1 MSAITLHKRY
11 CRPGIALS
19 LLALPLLALQPASA
33 QEITLISEPA
43 ACIDTDG
50 DGWGWDG
57 TQSCKLDCVDT
68 DGDGW
73 GWDGTQSCRIANAC
87 VDSDG
92 DGYGWNGYET
102 CTVIC
107 EDTDGDGYG
116 WDGTA
121 TCLVDYS
128 LGIPK
133 GNTGFS
139 EGVVTAANP
148 IAAAAG
154 AKVLENGGNAV
165 DAAAVVQFVL
175 NVVEPTSSGIG
186 GGGFMGVHQ
195 AETNRTFF
203 IDSREKAPN
212 AASATQ
218 YLDCDPNC
226 TGTETRDN
234 VIGGFTD
241 IATSGL
247 GVGVPGTLLGVAN
260 ALEQYGTLTLAEALQ
275 PAITLAEDGF
285 AINERLASL
294 TASSRTT
301 FWPETSSKF
310 RTESGDPL
318 SAGYL
323 LVQPN
328 LAKTFK
334 LIADQ
339 GVDVF
344 YTGEIADAIVDAQT
358 RFRDTVG
365 AQGAGR
371 MTKDDLAAYL
381 SAGVD
386 ERAPTSSDY
395 RGYTIKGMP
404 PPSSGGL
411 TVTQIL
417 ECLEQFPLGDSSQ
430 GFGSGSASTLHVMVE
445 SMRQAFSSRSVWMG
459 DTDFVDLP
467 VAGLTDADYLAP
479 RCAQIQTDQ
488 RIEAD
493 AVVPGDPRQFDPAFS
508 TAAAGNISNGAEGPV
523 GVDTTHFTVIDRNG
537 NVVSWT
543 STIEGTW
550 GSGITVP
557 GYGFLLNNELT
568 DFNFIPQANND
579 PDDFKPGANDVAP
592 GKRPRSSMA
601 PTLVFHED
609 DLVAA
614 YGSPGGSTII
624 NSVVNITVNLIDH
637 GMSIQEAIDAPR
649 VSSSGGSVAYEAA
662 FDAATLD
669 ELTALGHTLRNSPS
683 VIGSVQAVVV
693 DLSNGTQHGGAD
705 SRRAGSVAG
714 LPRQ

>member
-1 MSAITLHKRY
+1 MTATTICKRY
-11 CRPGIALS
+11 CLPGIAVSFLCMS
-19 LLALPLLALQPASA
+19 PLGAQEVTTTAIEPAS
-33 QEITLISEPA
+33 
-43 ACIDTDG
+43 
-50 DGWGWDG
+50 
-57 TQSCKLDCVDT
+57 CVDT

-73 GWDGTQSCRIANAC
+73 GWDGTQSCRIACVDTDGDGWGWDGTQSCRVITAC
-87 VDSDG
+87 IDSDG
-92 DGYGWNGYET
+92 DGYGWNGVET
-102 CTVIC
+102 CFVTC
-107 EDTDGDGYG
+107 EDSDGDGYG
-116 WDGTA
+116 WDGSQ

-128 LGIPK
+128 LGIPA
-133 GNTGFS
+133 GQAGFS
-139 EGVVTAANP
+139 EGIVTAAHP
-148 IAAAAG
+148 LAAAAG
-154 AKVLENGGNAV
+154 SKVLEDGGNAV
-165 DAAAVVQFVL
+165 DAAVVVQFVL

-186 GGGFMGVHQ
+186 GGGFMGIHQ
-195 AETNRTFF
+195 ADTNQTFF
-203 IDSREKAPN
+203 IDSREKAPA

-218 YLDCDPNC
+218 YLDCEPNC
-226 TGTETRDN
+226 TGLETRDN

-247 GVGVPGTLLGVAN
+247 GVGVPGTLLGAAH

-275 PAITLAEDGF
+275 PAITLAEEGF

-294 TASSRTT
+294 TESSRTS

-310 RTESGDPL
+310 RTASGDPL
-318 SAGYL
+318 SEGFL
-323 LVQPN
+323 LVQPD

-334 LIADQ
+334 LIATE

-344 YTGEIADAIVDAQT
+344 YTGEIADAIVDAQL

-365 AQGAGR
+365 DKGAGR
-371 MTKDDLAAYL
+371 MSQDDLAAYL
-381 SAGVD
+381 NAGVD
-386 ERAPTSSDY
+386 ERAPVSSDY
-395 RGYTIKGMP
+395 RGYTIFGMP

-411 TVTQIL
+411 TVGQIL
-417 ECLEQFPLGDSSQ
+417 ECLEQFPMGDSSL
-430 GFGSGSASTLHVMVE
+430 GFGPGAANTLHVMVE
-445 SMRQAFSSRSVWMG
+445 AMRQAFSSRSVWMG

-467 VAGLTDADYLAP
+467 IAGLLNADYLAP
-479 RCAQIQTDQ
+479 RCAQILVDQ
-488 RIEAD
+488 RIAD
-493 AVVPGDPRQFDPAFS
+493 DDIQPGDPRQFDPAFS
-508 TAAAGNISNGAEGPV
+508 TTAEATVTNGTEGTV
-523 GVDTTHFTVIDRNG
+523 GIDTTHFTVIDRNG

-568 DFNFIPQANND
+568 DFNFLPQADAN

-601 PTLVFHED
+601 PTMVFRD
-609 DLVAA
+609 DNFIAA

-637 GMSIQEAIDAPR
+637 GMSIQDAIDAPR
-649 VSSSGGSVAYEAA
+649 VSSSGGSIAYEAA
-662 FDAATLD
+662 FDTSALD
-669 ELTALGHTLRNSPS
+669 QLTALGHTLRDSPS

-693 DLSNGTQHGGAD
+693 DQQNGAQHGGAD

-714 LPRQ
+714 LPRP